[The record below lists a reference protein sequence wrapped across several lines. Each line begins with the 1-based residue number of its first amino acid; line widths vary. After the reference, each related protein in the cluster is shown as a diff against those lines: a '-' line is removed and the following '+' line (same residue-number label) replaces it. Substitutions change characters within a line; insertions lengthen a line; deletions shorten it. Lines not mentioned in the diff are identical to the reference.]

1 MTSIWSLFASSAS
14 TASTQAGSGAAERV
28 ARLAFRVLLA
38 AADFLRE
45 AVGTKAG
52 SSWEEA
58 EEREST
64 GDGSEEVEELAVADE
79 VIQDGAMLEV
89 ERLRLGTVGIC
100 NPGRVGELR
109 AESGVSLPELVLS
122 ALDGELAR
130 SSESSREAGEMGVI
144 GIRAK
149 RSSGAMQ
156 VGCWNC

>member
-1 MTSIWSLFASSAS
+1 M
-14 TASTQAGSGAAERV
+14 

-38 AADFLRE
+38 AADFLSE

-58 EEREST
+58 DEREST
-64 GDGSEEVEELAVADE
+64 GDGSEEDELAVAEE
-79 VIQDGAMLEV
+79 VQDGAMLEV

-109 AESGVSLPELVLS
+109 AESGVSLPELVVS
-122 ALDGELAR
+122 ALEGELAR

-144 GIRAK
+144 GIRAN